1 MACVSFAQEVAL
13 CMGPGVVRAFCGR
26 LARDYRHS
34 CGGLPDLTL
43 WNPAEHRCMLVE
55 VCMLVTGAQM

>member
-1 MACVSFAQEVAL
+1 
-13 CMGPGVVRAFCGR
+13 MGPGVVRAFCGR

-55 VCMLVTGAQM
+55 VCTLVTGAQM